1 MMDYA
6 NKIKD
11 ILLRDYFDE
20 KEGWQLAAHTIKKN
34 NGIVLSGISIKSENE
49 KAVATIYVNEYR
61 EEGFSEEAAAEA
73 IFQSYRERRE
83 ESFEINKSNLLNQL
97 TSFPDMKDFICYK
110 LVNRK
115 ANQGLFQDVPHLNVN
130 DDLSVVY
137 YLQLESGA
145 TAVITNQML
154 DVWNI
159 TGEDV
164 GNYLWKIAE
173 KNTMKE
179 NPPVFKALIDILLEE
194 TPQEFREMIKDSISD
209 NMTEIYV
216 LTNENKV
223 YGASTLLYEKGK
235 VLQDCMKT
243 MGCQGMYILPSSIHE
258 VILVP
263 DSTEMDKNEMMQ
275 MVQEVN
281 RTQVAPV
288 DVLSDNVFYFSDDTG
303 LQQLTYTQRELA
315 R

>member
-1 MMDYA
+1 MVAVGWHTVCRKKKGDGLMLDYA

-34 NGIVLSGISIKSENE
+34 NGIVLSGISIRSENE
-49 KAVATIYVNEYR
+49 KAAATIYVNAYR

-83 ESFEINKSNLLNQL
+83 ESFEINKSKLLNQL
-97 TSFPDMKDFICYK
+97 TSFSDMKDFICYK

-115 ANQGLFQDVPHLNVN
+115 ANQGLFQDMPHLNVN
-130 DDLSVVY
+130 DDLSVAY

-159 TGEDV
+159 TGEEV

-173 KNTMKE
+173 KNTMKK

-194 TPQEFREMIKDSISD
+194 APQEFREMIKDNISD

-223 YGASTLLYEKGK
+223 YGASTLLYEEGK
-235 VLQDCMKT
+235 VLQECMKT
-243 MGCQGMYILPSSIHE
+243 VGCQGMYILPSSIHE
-258 VILVP
+258 GA
-263 DSTEMDKNEMMQ
+263 T
-275 MVQEVN
+275 
-281 RTQVAPV
+281 RFA
-288 DVLSDNVFYFSDDTG
+288 
-303 LQQLTYTQRELA
+303 A
-315 R
+315 

>member
-1 MMDYA
+1 
-6 NKIKD
+6 
-11 ILLRDYFDE
+11 
-20 KEGWQLAAHTIKKN
+20 
-34 NGIVLSGISIKSENE
+34 
-49 KAVATIYVNEYR
+49 
-61 EEGFSEEAAAEA
+61 
-73 IFQSYRERRE
+73 
-83 ESFEINKSNLLNQL
+83 
-97 TSFPDMKDFICYK
+97 MKDFICYK

-115 ANQGLFQDVPHLNVN
+115 ANQGLFQDMPHLNVN
-130 DDLSVVY
+130 DDLSVAY

-173 KNTMKE
+173 KNTMKK

-194 TPQEFREMIKDSISD
+194 APQEFREMIKDNIPD

-223 YGASTLLYEKGK
+223 YGASTLLYEEGK
-235 VLQDCMKT
+235 VLQECMKT
-243 MGCQGMYILPSSIHE
+243 VGCQGMYILPSSIHE
-258 VILVP
+258 VILLP

-281 RTQVAPV
+281 RTKVAPA